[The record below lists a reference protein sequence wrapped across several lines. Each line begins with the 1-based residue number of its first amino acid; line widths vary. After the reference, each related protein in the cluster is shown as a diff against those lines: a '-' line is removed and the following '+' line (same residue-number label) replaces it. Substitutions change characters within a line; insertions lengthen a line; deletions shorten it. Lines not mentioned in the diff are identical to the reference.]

1 MLSSNSSENDK
12 ALNKIIEISENLGI
26 VFIERDCKEVVDRLM
41 GGRFN
46 IVFLGQFKRGKS
58 TLINAFL
65 GRDILPYGVVPVTAI
80 VSVIRY
86 GEVECCLVKMQ
97 DGTENE
103 IGFDEIYLY
112 ATQKENPDNKKGV
125 EYIEIRLRNDYL
137 KRGLFLVDTP
147 GISSISESN
156 TMVTKGFLQNIDT
169 AVIVLGVDP
178 PISYDEFEVIREI
191 KKRIKEIIF
200 VINKVDKE
208 PVEDIEAIRKFTT
221 DILKK
226 EFNLENPVIFCVSA
240 KERFEGRNSYDW
252 NNFVH
257 KIDEML
263 LNKRAIIS
271 DSYKNAIDRLTNQL
285 KDEIDRYIQ
294 VLKEPIEKSREKV
307 VLLNEFKKEADIF
320 IRELGYRFQSEQD
333 RISQLIDLAQKKFL
347 DEKKDDIN
355 NEFESAFDRLLNEQV
370 NSNGSYYNEIHKIA
384 EKYVNQCIERISGD
398 VIRYYSEFSRRYA
411 EEINRLE
418 SKIKS
423 ILNSELS
430 VDDSPNINMYERSEF
445 YFHHFMRY
453 TSSSPLKFLI
463 NIFLPKRH
471 RIRVMK
477 GELKEYLDWLIYAN
491 CSRYNGDINQR
502 IIESRRRIEADFKRK
517 IDELIG
523 RVNNAVIYADRFAKE
538 GESRIKGE
546 IYKLLSYKS
555 QIEEIRCFQT
565 QV

>member
-41 GGRFN
+41 GG
-46 IVFLGQFKRGKS
+46 
-58 TLINAFL
+58 
-65 GRDILPYGVVPVTAI
+65 
-80 VSVIRY
+80 
-86 GEVECCLVKMQ
+86 
-97 DGTENE
+97 
-103 IGFDEIYLY
+103 
-112 ATQKENPDNKKGV
+112 
-125 EYIEIRLRNDYL
+125 
-137 KRGLFLVDTP
+137 

-430 VDDSPNINMYERSEF
+430 VDDSP
-445 YFHHFMRY
+445 
-453 TSSSPLKFLI
+453 
-463 NIFLPKRH
+463 
-471 RIRVMK
+471 
-477 GELKEYLDWLIYAN
+477 
-491 CSRYNGDINQR
+491 
-502 IIESRRRIEADFKRK
+502 
-517 IDELIG
+517 
-523 RVNNAVIYADRFAKE
+523 
-538 GESRIKGE
+538 
-546 IYKLLSYKS
+546 
-555 QIEEIRCFQT
+555 
-565 QV
+565 